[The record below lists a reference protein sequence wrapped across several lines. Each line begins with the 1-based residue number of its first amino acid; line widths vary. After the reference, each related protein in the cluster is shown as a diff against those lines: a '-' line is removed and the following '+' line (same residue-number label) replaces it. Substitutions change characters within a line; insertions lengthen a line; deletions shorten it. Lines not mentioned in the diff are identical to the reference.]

1 LIDSLIICKNAK
13 GTLYKELADMA
24 KLYNLVT
31 GYEMTPE
38 ELNVT
43 GERINTLAK
52 LINVREGKSRKDD
65 TLPWKVLYQP
75 IIDEGPAKGS
85 MVTQEE
91 LDLLLDDYYQ
101 ARGWNVE
108 GIPTKAKLK
117 ELGLEDFLNII
128 EEKEA

>member
-1 LIDSLIICKNAK
+1 
-13 GTLYKELADMA
+13 M
-24 KLYNLVT
+24 
-31 GYEMTPE
+31 
-38 ELNVT
+38 
-43 GERINTLAK
+43 
-52 LINVREGKSRKDD
+52 
-65 TLPWKVLYQP
+65 YQP